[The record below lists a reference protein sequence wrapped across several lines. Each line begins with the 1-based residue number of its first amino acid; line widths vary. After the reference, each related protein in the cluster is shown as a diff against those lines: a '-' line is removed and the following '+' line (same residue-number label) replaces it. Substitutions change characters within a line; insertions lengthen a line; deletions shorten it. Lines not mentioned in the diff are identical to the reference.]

1 MDGVHANAIAQQGTT
16 GLALGRVHTD
26 QANALIRKVHQKTTH
41 QFIDHRRFARS
52 ASSRNTQNRHCSH
65 IGLGGFER
73 GGKSI
78 GVIFRGGNAT
88 RNAPVTGV
96 IQLLQFFGNIRNGMH
111 RFKVGSLNQIV
122 DHALQSHRTAIIR
135 MVNALDTIGMQF
147 RDLFGQDGAAAAAK
161 NADVAGSFFFQQV
174 LHVLEVLHVSSLVG
188 GHGNGLGIFLNRT
201 IDHFIDTAVM
211 PQVNDFTA
219 RPLHDAPHDVDGG
232 IVPVKEARC
241 GDDSDLVLG
250 VIRRGLFH
258 RRLNHCIDGE
268 REIRCESECKGR
280 KSRMDA
286 LAAYLCAM
294 EESQP
299 SGKRINKYL
308 SEIGYCSRRAA
319 DKLIELGQVTINGVV
334 PEMGTRLQPGDVVAV
349 KGEEVGKLEGA
360 APVYIALH
368 KPVGIVCTTDQVR
381 EKDNIIDFI
390 DYPTRIF
397 PIGRL
402 DKMSEGLIFLT
413 NDGDIVNK
421 ILRARHQHEKE
432 YHVMVNREFDDAFL
446 EKMSAGVQILD
457 TITLPCAIE
466 RTSATTFRMILTQG
480 LNRQIRRMCEALGH
494 RVIRLQRSRIMNVDL
509 DMPMGEWRHLTE
521 EELTE
526 IHLRISKVGEGQEP
540 DWVESEE
547 PNVENESDQP
557 S

>member
-1 MDGVHANAIAQQGTT
+1 
-16 GLALGRVHTD
+16 
-26 QANALIRKVHQKTTH
+26 
-41 QFIDHRRFARS
+41 
-52 ASSRNTQNRHCSH
+52 
-65 IGLGGFER
+65 
-73 GGKSI
+73 
-78 GVIFRGGNAT
+78 
-88 RNAPVTGV
+88 
-96 IQLLQFFGNIRNGMH
+96 
-111 RFKVGSLNQIV
+111 
-122 DHALQSHRTAIIR
+122 
-135 MVNALDTIGMQF
+135 MVNALNAVGMQF
-147 RDLFGQDGAAAAAK
+147 RNLFGQDGASAAAK
-161 NADVAGSFFFQQV
+161 NADVAGSFFLQQV
-174 LHVLEVLHVSSLVG
+174 LHVLEVLHVPSLVG
-188 GHGNGLGIFLNRT
+188 GHGNALGILLNRT

-211 PQVNDFTA
+211 PQVNDFTT

-286 LAAYLCAM
+286 LAAYLCTM

-308 SEIGYCSRRAA
+308 SEIGFCSRRAA

-334 PEMGTRLQPGDVVAV
+334 PEMGTRLEPGDVVAV
-349 KGEEVGKLEGA
+349 KGKEVGQLEGA
-360 APVYIALH
+360 KLIYIALH

-390 DYPTRIF
+390 DYPSRIF

-432 YHVMVNREFDDAFL
+432 YHVMVNRPFEDEFLA
-446 EKMSAGVQILD
+446 KMASGVKILD
-457 TITLPCAIE
+457 SVTLPCAVE
-466 RTSATTFRMILTQG
+466 RTSPTTFRIVLTQG

-494 RVIRLQRSRIMNVDL
+494 RVIRLQRSRIMNVEL
-509 DMPMGEWRHLTE
+509 DMPMGEWRYISE
-521 EELTE
+521 AELQE
-526 IHLRISKVGEGQEP
+526 IHARIALAGEGQEP
-540 DWVESEE
+540 DWAESSE
-547 PNVENESDQP
+547 PNRENQSDQP